1 MSISMLIY
9 SYIKEGFMMIKGIS
23 WVLSA
28 LPTSKIIEY
37 CLYAFVVLVVT
48 LCIVL
53 VCVKGAKNKKA
64 QKKIEEREVE
74 GVNIKHGVRFSKD
87 ATIVTDAGDPNI
99 SYVQNDIILQPR
111 KMVTVSSKG
120 ALKPGKWTVLSA
132 YGNEDTFNIRIG
144 LYVKE
149 YKHGQEII
157 LAEGDEICPTSTT
170 IILR

>member
-1 MSISMLIY
+1 MYNS
-9 SYIKEGFMMIKGIS
+9 FS

-28 LPTSKIIEY
+28 LPTNKVIEY
-37 CLYAFVVLVVT
+37 CLYAIVALVII
-48 LCIVL
+48 LCIVI
-53 VCVKGAKNKKA
+53 VSIKNAKAKKA
-64 QKKIEEREVE
+64 RKAMEEREVD
-74 GVNIKHGVRFSKD
+74 GVKIKHGVRFTKD
-87 ATIVTDAGDPNI
+87 ATIVTDQGDPNI

-149 YKHGQEII
+149 YKHGQEIV